1 MRGRCERAAVSSRV
15 SIVWGAALNRIL
27 RMRRDN
33 IVNDNQSL
41 PEKSGL
47 KLRSLSASNGSRA
60 LTKVRR
66 AAFNANEQ
74 HSPTPTPSAGA
85 ADPPHR
91 GEGKNRLISETY
103 TVLQNQTHN
112 PKHKKGGPFGPPFS
126 KPNQQRLTPGSR
138 PAPRSPDRWA
148 PCRQRSSARPWRRN
162 RLTQGR
168 SVRDRPSGAP

>member
-91 GEGKNRLISETY
+91 GEGMGAKHLNYRQKRLPLPLPL
-103 TVLQNQTHN
+103 VGL
-112 PKHKKGGPFGPPFS
+112 
-126 KPNQQRLTPGSR
+126 
-138 PAPRSPDRWA
+138 PDSHI
-148 PCRQRSSARPWRRN
+148 P
-162 RLTQGR
+162 
-168 SVRDRPSGAP
+168 

>member
-91 GEGKNRLISETY
+91 GYRIHTSCSS
-103 TVLQNQTHN
+103 
-112 PKHKKGGPFGPPFS
+112 FMA
-126 KPNQQRLTPGSR
+126 LTPRFAAWNWNQPLSITMG
-138 PAPRSPDRWA
+138 PGLP
-148 PCRQRSSARPWRRN
+148 
-162 RLTQGR
+162 
-168 SVRDRPSGAP
+168 